1 MKQSVRLDF
10 SSFEKAIFQLENS
23 LEYYDSDLV
32 QKDPQLMLHMR
43 AAAIQA
49 FEYTYELAWKMLKRY
64 LEMTEPNPAEIDQM
78 SFPDL
83 IRLGC
88 ERGLLLSD
96 VSVWKIYRK
105 ERGTTSHTYNLK
117 KALEVF
123 AKLPAFTQEAKFL
136 LDNLQKRSLSH

>member
-1 MKQSVRLDF
+1 MLDL

-23 LEYYDSDLV
+23 LYYYDLDFI
-32 QKDPQLMLHMR
+32 QKDPQLLLHMR

-49 FEYTYELAWKMLKRY
+49 FEFTYELAWKMLKRY
-64 LEMTEPNPAEIDQM
+64 LEMTEPNPADIDQM
-78 SFPDL
+78 SFPEL

-96 VSVWKIYRK
+96 VSIWKIYRR

-117 KALEVF
+117 KSLEIF
-123 AKLPAFTQEAKFL
+123 AKLPSFLQEAKYL
-136 LDNLQKRSLSH
+136 LTNLHNRSTSA